1 MENKFAIHLNPI
13 WREKANFIINCE
25 LGGEPDKPNVI
36 QMEQLWAKRLEEN
49 RFMVC
54 CIPFFAYGIAL
65 GDEVLTAPKG
75 KMNFIVQNVVQPSGH
90 STFRVWLGSTN
101 PQFVPTLLRLIR
113 QTDAS
118 IEFYSEH
125 LFGVDSSS
133 KEITTH
139 LVQILNKWQEDGN
152 INYEAGNPSS

>member
-1 MENKFAIHLNPI
+1 MEKKFALHLNPI
-13 WREKANFIINCE
+13 WREKANFVINYE
-25 LGGEPDKPNVI
+25 LGVEPDKPGVI

-54 CIPFFAYGIAL
+54 CIPFFAYGLAL
-65 GDEVLTAPKG
+65 GDEVLTAPKD
-75 KMNFIVQNVVQPSGH
+75 KMSFIVQNVVRPSGH
-90 STFRVWLGSTN
+90 FTFRVWLGDTN
-101 PQFVPTLLRLIR
+101 PELVPTLLRLIR

-133 KEITTH
+133 EEISKQ
-139 LVQILNKWQEDGN
+139 LVQILKKWEEDGN
-152 INYEAGNPSS
+152 IRYEEGNPSS

>member
-1 MENKFAIHLNPI
+1 MENKFTLHLNPI
-13 WREKANFIINCE
+13 WREKANFIINYE
-25 LGGEPDKPNVI
+25 LGVDPDKPNVI

-75 KMNFIVQNVVQPSGH
+75 KMNFIVQSVVQPSGH
-90 STFRVWLGSTN
+90 STFRVWLGDTN
-101 PQFVPTLLRLIR
+101 QELVPTLLKLIR

-133 KEITTH
+133 EEITIQ
-139 LVQILNKWQEDGN
+139 LLQILKKWQADGN
-152 INYEAGNPSS
+152 ISYEAGNSSS